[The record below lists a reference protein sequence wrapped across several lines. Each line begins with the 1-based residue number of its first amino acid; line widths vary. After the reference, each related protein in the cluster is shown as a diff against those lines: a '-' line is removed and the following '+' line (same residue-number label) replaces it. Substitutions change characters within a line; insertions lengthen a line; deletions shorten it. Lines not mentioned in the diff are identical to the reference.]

1 MGVSEFVV
9 LIDESLRVT
18 NDVQLGGDL
27 RLLLVS
33 GSNMS
38 GKSTMLR
45 TIGGEWGGENG
56 GEWGQSNRKNRR
68 GGSD

>member
-38 GKSTMLR
+38 GNCSTAYGLV
-45 TIGGEWGGENG
+45 
-56 GEWGQSNRKNRR
+56 S
-68 GGSD
+68 